1 MSILREYTNA
11 KHREVEAHPF
21 VQYLLSGTI
30 TKEHYGMYLQQMY
43 FVYSNLEYY
52 AAIAGLTWDLPDL
65 RRAEYIEQ
73 DLGELYM
80 WNSTPKYKSTEKYRE
95 RFVELNYDVENRH
108 KILAHVYVRHMG
120 DLYGG
125 KIIAKRV
132 PGSGLAYQFQD
143 RPALIKALDAK
154 LSTDLVDEALLG
166 FDLSAGIFDELWEN
180 MK

>member
-1 MSILREYTNA
+1 
-11 KHREVEAHPF
+11 
-21 VQYLLSGTI
+21 
-30 TKEHYGMYLQQMY
+30 
-43 FVYSNLEYY
+43 
-52 AAIAGLTWDLPDL
+52 
-65 RRAEYIEQ
+65 
-73 DLGELYM
+73 
-80 WNSTPKYKSTEKYRE
+80 
-95 RFVELNYDVENRH
+95 
-108 KILAHVYVRHMG
+108 MG